1 MTIYEFFPVP
11 PKACCL
17 LCRRR
22 VGSLPSRWQFPS
34 VLAVSLCVGSFPLR
48 RSAPVRSGA
57 SQFAPWASAAWLRH
71 EVSVSTVPRRHPR
84 KPTATFSVVFPL
96 VLSKMYQENVLGG
109 TKLIRANQ
117 IGCHCC
123 GRRSDSSAQVLRNSR
138 PGHPPPSATTPA
150 EMNWPVEFLDDLAG
164 VCIIIIERN
173 RLRANKMR
181 K

>member
-22 VGSLPSRWQFPS
+22 VGSLPSQWQFPS
-34 VLAVSLCVGSFPLR
+34 ASAVSLRVGCLPQRWQSP
-48 RSAPVRSGA
+48 AV
-57 SQFAPWASAAWLRH
+57 
-71 EVSVSTVPRRHPR
+71 
-84 KPTATFSVVFPL
+84 
-96 VLSKMYQENVLGG
+96 
-109 TKLIRANQ
+109 
-117 IGCHCC
+117 
-123 GRRSDSSAQVLRNSR
+123 GRCPSAQVLRNSL

-150 EMNWPVEFLDDLAG
+150 GRHLPAEFLSSVTTPAEMNWPAEFLDDLAG

-181 K
+181 KLSLLLRPARWYFFS